1 MLQALKRKRIH
12 IGPEDHGRRMSL
24 DAFDHAIAEDG
35 YQYELAKGVIEVSEV
50 PKPEHAKQVQ
60 AIRNQLG
67 RYQDDHPDAIEL
79 IASSNEC
86 KLLVGPSKSERHPDV
101 SLYLSAQPD
110 ISDVWSIWI
119 PQIVVE
125 VVSESSRKRDYEQK
139 PPEYLA
145 LGVDEYW
152 IVDAAKNQMT
162 VLTRWRGEWKPAIL
176 KPPKRYSTHLLPG
189 FSLDLNRVIVA
200 GKPAES

>member
-1 MLQALKRKRIH
+1 MLQTLKRKRVR
-12 IGPEDHGRRMSL
+12 IGPEDHGRRMTL
-24 DAFDHAIAEDG
+24 DEFDHVIAEDG
-35 YQYELAKGVIEVSEV
+35 FHYELAKGVIEVSEV

-67 RYQDDHPDAIEL
+67 RYQDDHPAAVDL

-86 KLLVGPSKSERHPDV
+86 KLLIGPSESERHPDV
-101 SLYLSAQPD
+101 SLYLSPQPVLR
-110 ISDVWSIWI
+110 DVWSVWI

-125 VVSESSRKRDYEQK
+125 VVSESSRKRDYEKK

-152 IVDAAKNQMT
+152 IVDAARDQMT
-162 VLTRWRGEWKPAIL
+162 VLTRWRGQWQTAVL
-176 KPPKRYSTHLLPG
+176 KPPKRYSTRLLPG
-189 FSLDLNRVIVA
+189 FSLDLNRVIAA
-200 GKPAES
+200 GKPVK